1 LFILLEVNLLEAL
14 MKGVMLNDE
23 PIAPLNYLL
32 SPEFLG
38 SDRARIAA
46 FAIFAAVPHLRVYK

>member
-1 LFILLEVNLLEAL
+1 MNLLEAL

-23 PIAPLNYLL
+23 PIAPLNYML

-38 SDRARIAA
+38 MVDVTGFVVFS
-46 FAIFAAVPHLRVYK
+46 H